1 MNALTFPVQTI
12 GPHSL
17 SQSDTILDCP
27 CSFSRQDLISDRSDV
42 TFTLKCLWCALLWW
56 YSNQQGLIES
66 GFGNY
71 SCGPVL
77 LMEMSTI
84 LMSTAALSLPT
95 SSPLT
100 ETVCMV
106 WNTIY
111 IDCSMATFNRSVKK
125 RERVLIVMLL
135 VGERLQNKLVKGLTL
150 FVTIRPLS
158 FSGISWFVL
167 WFGGGRD
174 DQ

>member
-12 GPHSL
+12 GPLSL
-17 SQSDTILDCP
+17 SRSDTILDCP

-84 LMSTAALSLPT
+84 LMSTAALSLPA
-95 SSPLT
+95 SPPLT

-111 IDCSMATFNRSVKK
+111 IDCSMATFNTGHIIPKCKEEKESIDRDAFGW
-125 RERVLIVMLL
+125 RTTAEQT
-135 VGERLQNKLVKGLTL
+135 GERPDTL
-150 FVTIRPLS
+150 CHH
-158 FSGISWFVL
+158 
-167 WFGGGRD
+167 
-174 DQ
+174 